1 MKNNSIIIEKN
12 NKKIDYI
19 KFIDYY
25 RKLIEKSELLCQEGN
40 RKNSEGKFDS
50 KLWIFFEEIDCNYM
64 YMDFAIYEKLIKK
77 KIITEREVSIIK
89 CWLVEKLIDLEVSI
103 ETISRMFNSIYYFI
117 LQTDNFD
124 VIKLNSEEGD
134 IIGGLLLDKEKN
146 THVMYYIKKYIEF
159 LFTNDILA
167 EPQKIYFEELKN
179 YSYKEYKEIGVRT
192 LPKNKELLDF
202 DYYLKKFF
210 YEEQDADLLY
220 YFYPILLWWKITNII
235 PMRPSEFTSKLQRDC
250 LKVIDGKYYL
260 KISRIKII
268 ESNDA
273 IPGRLPIIDK
283 IEISEELY
291 LLIEKYISITNFD
304 SKTRTLLSY
313 IAARHF
319 KREYNTKVNA
329 TVLGSVRNKKI
340 NDVFTTRDLSR
351 LINSFYRVVI
361 ENKYNYYIKNRV
373 NPGDTRHLAFMSL
386 LLQGVDPV
394 TIAMLGGHTTLAAQD
409 YYYVHTDY
417 YIDSEIYKYINF
429 SNFHKNDYDLKKIVF
444 SKDVI
449 SPVILADCEKTSDKI
464 GFCTVINNQNYK
476 IDQCKEYCFLCKY
489 WWCEPT
495 EENYKDLKK
504 YVLKN
509 ILGPIQKRI
518 RENELLLQKLFK
530 NMNPVNIEG
539 IQIDNNDLNLIRK
552 TRLDL
557 LSDADNFVFHKK
569 NFLGLGQ

>member
-1 MKNNSIIIEKN
+1 
-12 NKKIDYI
+12 
-19 KFIDYY
+19 
-25 RKLIEKSELLCQEGN
+25 
-40 RKNSEGKFDS
+40 
-50 KLWIFFEEIDCNYM
+50 
-64 YMDFAIYEKLIKK
+64 
-77 KIITEREVSIIK
+77 
-89 CWLVEKLIDLEVSI
+89 
-103 ETISRMFNSIYYFI
+103 
-117 LQTDNFD
+117 
-124 VIKLNSEEGD
+124 
-134 IIGGLLLDKEKN
+134 
-146 THVMYYIKKYIEF
+146 
-159 LFTNDILA
+159 
-167 EPQKIYFEELKN
+167 
-179 YSYKEYKEIGVRT
+179 
-192 LPKNKELLDF
+192 
-202 DYYLKKFF
+202 
-210 YEEQDADLLY
+210 
-220 YFYPILLWWKITNII
+220 
-235 PMRPSEFTSKLQRDC
+235 
-250 LKVIDGKYYL
+250 
-260 KISRIKII
+260 
-268 ESNDA
+268 
-273 IPGRLPIIDK
+273 
-283 IEISEELY
+283 
-291 LLIEKYISITNFD
+291 
-304 SKTRTLLSY
+304 
-313 IAARHF
+313 
-319 KREYNTKVNA
+319 
-329 TVLGSVRNKKI
+329 
-340 NDVFTTRDLSR
+340 
-351 LINSFYRVVI
+351 
-361 ENKYNYYIKNRV
+361 
-373 NPGDTRHLAFMSL
+373 MSL